1 MDMCGRFATSKSLD
15 QLEEEFA
22 LVGVPERELPAN
34 WNVAPTQE
42 IYVMTEGPK
51 LEIMR
56 WGLIPTWA
64 KPDFVSAHT
73 INARS
78 ESIHEKPSFRQAF
91 KSRRCLIPAD
101 GYYEWAT
108 ELGKY
113 ESKQPFFIHRS
124 DNRTLA
130 MAGVYEN
137 GTTAIITKEAT
148 GLLASIHHR
157 MPLFLSP
164 TEWNAWLDPGVNDA
178 AELQGFL
185 QGGLTPE
192 TAQLVADPVS
202 TRVNKIANNG
212 RELINPIDIGEQ
224 QTLL

>member
-1 MDMCGRFATSKSLD
+1 MCGRFATSKNLD

-42 IYVMTEGPK
+42 IYVMTDGPK

-64 KPDFVSAHT
+64 KSDFVSAHT

-78 ESIHEKPSFRQAF
+78 ESVHEKPSFRSAF

-108 ELGKY
+108 ELGNFP
-113 ESKQPFFIHRS
+113 SKQPFFIHRKDRRS
-124 DNRTLA
+124 LA
-130 MAGVYEN
+130 MAGLYEN
-137 GTTAIITKEAT
+137 GTAAIITKDAT
-148 GLLASIHHR
+148 GAFAAIHNR
-157 MPLFLSP
+157 MPLFLPES
-164 TEWNAWLDPGVNDA
+164 EWETWLDSDVHDA
-178 AELQGFL
+178 HHLQALLGK
-185 QGGLTPE
+185 GLSPE
-192 TAQLVADPVS
+192 VAGLVADPIS

-212 RELINPIDIGEQ
+212 PELITPVELGEQ
-224 QTLL
+224 ETLL

>member
-1 MDMCGRFATSKSLD
+1 MCGRFATSKSLD

-22 LVGVPERELPAN
+22 LVGIPERELPAN

-42 IYVMTEGPK
+42 IYVITQGPK

-56 WGLIPTWA
+56 WGLQPTWA
-64 KPDFVSAHT
+64 KADFNTAHT

-78 ESIHEKPSFRQAF
+78 ESVHEKPSFRQAF
-91 KSRRCLIPAD
+91 RSRRCFIPAD

-113 ESKQPFFIHRS
+113 ESKQPFFIHRK
-124 DNRTLA
+124 DKRALA
-130 MAGVYEN
+130 MAGVFEN
-137 GTTAIITKEAT
+137 GSAAIVTKEAT
-148 GLLASIHHR
+148 GALATIHNR
-157 MPLFLSP
+157 MPLFLP
-164 TEWNAWLDPGVNDA
+164 EDDWEMWLDSDVHDVALLRGVIN
-178 AELQGFL
+178 QGL
-185 QGGLTPE
+185 SPEGAGLI
-192 TAQLVADPVS
+192 ADPVS

-212 RELINPIDIGEQ
+212 IELIEPIQLGEQ

>member
-1 MDMCGRFATSKSLD
+1 MCGRFATSKSLN

-22 LVGVPERELPAN
+22 LVGIPERELPAN

-42 IYVMTEGPK
+42 IYVLTEGPK

-56 WGLIPTWA
+56 WGLQPTWA
-64 KPDFVSAHT
+64 KADFNTAHT

-78 ESIHEKPSFRQAF
+78 ESVHEKPSFRQAF
-91 KSRRCLIPAD
+91 RSRRCFIPAD

-113 ESKQPFFIHRS
+113 ESKQPFFIHRK
-124 DNRTLA
+124 DKRALA
-130 MAGVYEN
+130 MAGVFEN
-137 GTTAIITKEAT
+137 GSVAIVTKEAT
-148 GLLASIHHR
+148 GALATIHNR
-157 MPLFLSP
+157 MPLFLP
-164 TEWNAWLDPGVNDA
+164 EDDWEMWLDSDVHDVALLRGVINQGLSPEE
-178 AELQGFL
+178 AE
-185 QGGLTPE
+185 
-192 TAQLVADPVS
+192 LVADPVS

-212 RELINPIDIGEQ
+212 IELIEPIQLGEQ

>member
-1 MDMCGRFATSKSLD
+1 MCGRFATSKSLD
-15 QLEEEFA
+15 QFEEEFA
-22 LVGVPERELPAN
+22 LIGVPERELAAN

-78 ESIHEKPSFRQAF
+78 ESVHEKPSFRQAF
-91 KSRRCLIPAD
+91 KSRRCFIPAD

-108 ELGKY
+108 ELGRFA
-113 ESKQPFFIHRS
+113 SKQPFFIHRS
-124 DNRTLA
+124 DNQALA

-137 GTTAIITKEAT
+137 GTAAIITKEAT
-148 GLLASIHHR
+148 GALAKIHNR
-157 MPLFLSP
+157 MPLFLP
-164 TEWNAWLDPGVNDA
+164 VQEWKLWLDSDLNDLS
-178 AELQGFL
+178 ELQALL
-185 QGGLTPE
+185 QMGLSPE
-192 TAQLVADPVS
+192 DAGLVADPVS
-202 TRVNKIANNG
+202 TKVNKIANNG
-212 RELINPIDIGEQ
+212 VELTKAIELGEQ
-224 QTLL
+224 ETLI

>member
-1 MDMCGRFATSKSLD
+1 MYMCGRFATSKSLD
-15 QLEEEFA
+15 QLEEEFS
-22 LVGVPERELPAN
+22 LVGVPPRELPSN

-42 IYVMTEGPK
+42 IYVITEGPK

-64 KPDFVSAHT
+64 KPGFVSAHT

-78 ESIHEKPSFRQAF
+78 ESVHEKPSFRSAF
-91 KSRRCLIPAD
+91 TSRRCLIPAD

-113 ESKQPFFIHRS
+113 ESKQPFYIHRK
-124 DNRTLA
+124 DKKALA

-137 GTTAIITKEAT
+137 GTAAIITKDAT
-148 GLLASIHHR
+148 GSFAAIHNR
-157 MPLFLSP
+157 MPLFLP
-164 TEWNAWLDPGVNDA
+164 EIEWDAWLDHGVRDVNVLKAVLREGLSPEA
-178 AELQGFL
+178 AG
-185 QGGLTPE
+185 
-192 TAQLVADPVS
+192 LVADPVS
-202 TRVNKIANNG
+202 TKVNKIANNG
-212 RELINPIDIGEQ
+212 ADLVIPIELGEQ

>member
-1 MDMCGRFATSKSLD
+1 MCGRFATSKNLD
-15 QLEEEFA
+15 QLEEEFS
-22 LVGVPERELPAN
+22 LVGLPSRELPAN

-42 IYVMTEGPK
+42 IYVITDGPK

-78 ESIHEKPSFRQAF
+78 ESVHEKPSFRQAF
-91 KSRRCLIPAD
+91 KSRRCFIPAD

-113 ESKQPFFIHRS
+113 PSKQPFFIHRK
-124 DNRTLA
+124 DKRPLA

-137 GTTAIITKEAT
+137 GTVAIITKEAT
-148 GLLASIHHR
+148 GALAAIHNR
-157 MPLFLSP
+157 MPLFLP
-164 TEWNAWLDPGVNDA
+164 HDDWEPWLDTSVTDVSL
-178 AELQGFL
+178 LQGVL
-185 QGGLTPE
+185 RQGLTPE
-192 TAQLVADPVS
+192 SAGLVADPVS
-202 TRVNKIANNG
+202 TKVNKIANNG
-212 RELINPIDIGEQ
+212 PQLVSAIELGEQ
-224 QTLL
+224 ETLL

>member
-1 MDMCGRFATSKSLD
+1 MSMCGRFATSKSLD
-15 QLEEEFA
+15 QLEEEFS
-22 LVGVPERELPAN
+22 LVGVPERQLPAN

-42 IYVMTEGPK
+42 IYVMTDGPK

-56 WGLIPTWA
+56 WGLIPSWA

-78 ESIHEKPSFRQAF
+78 ESVHEKPSFRQAF

-108 ELGKY
+108 ELGKIA
-113 ESKQPFFIHRS
+113 SKQPFFIHRNDS
-124 DNRTLA
+124 KTLA

-137 GTTAIITKEAT
+137 GTAAIITKDAT
-148 GLLASIHHR
+148 GSLAEIHNR
-157 MPLFLSP
+157 MPLFLP
-164 TEWNAWLDPGVNDA
+164 MDEWELWLDPRENDVT
-178 AELQGFL
+178 ELQGL
-185 QGGLTPE
+185 LSQGLSPE
-192 TAQLVADPVS
+192 AAGLVADPVS

-212 RELINPIDIGEQ
+212 PELIAPIDLGEQ

>member
-1 MDMCGRFATSKSLD
+1 MCGRFATSKSLD

-22 LVGVPERELPAN
+22 LVGIPERELPAN

-42 IYVMTEGPK
+42 IYVITEGPK

-56 WGLIPTWA
+56 WGLQPTWA
-64 KPDFVSAHT
+64 KADFNTAHT

-78 ESIHEKPSFRQAF
+78 ESVHEKPSFRQAF
-91 KSRRCLIPAD
+91 RSRRCFIPAD

-113 ESKQPFFIHRS
+113 ESKQPFFIHRK
-124 DNRTLA
+124 DKRALA
-130 MAGVYEN
+130 MAGVFEN
-137 GTTAIITKEAT
+137 GSVAIVTKEAT
-148 GLLASIHHR
+148 GALATIHNR
-157 MPLFLSP
+157 MPLFLP
-164 TEWNAWLDPGVNDA
+164 EDDWEMWLDSDVHDVALLRGVINQGLSPEE
-178 AELQGFL
+178 AE
-185 QGGLTPE
+185 
-192 TAQLVADPVS
+192 LVADPVS

-212 RELINPIDIGEQ
+212 IELIEPIQLGEQ

>member
-22 LVGVPERELPAN
+22 LVGVPARELPAN

-42 IYVMTEGPK
+42 VYVMTEGPK

-56 WGLIPTWA
+56 WGLIPAWA

-78 ESIHEKPSFRQAF
+78 ESVHEKPSFRNAF
-91 KSRRCLIPAD
+91 KSRRCFVPAD

-113 ESKQPFFIHRS
+113 ESKQPFFIHRR
-124 DNRTLA
+124 DNHALA
-130 MAGVYEN
+130 MAGIYEN
-137 GTTAIITKEAT
+137 GTVAIITKEAT
-148 GLLASIHHR
+148 GAFAAIHNR
-157 MPLFLSP
+157 MPLFLP
-164 TEWNAWLDPGVNDA
+164 LDEWEFWLDSKVTDVS
-178 AELQGFL
+178 ELQDVV
-185 QGGLTPE
+185 QSGLSPE
-192 TAQLVADPVS
+192 AAGLIAEPVS
-202 TRVNKIANNG
+202 TRVNKIVNNG
-212 RELINPIDIGEQ
+212 PELVQPIELGEQ
-224 QTLL
+224 QTLM

>member
-1 MDMCGRFATSKSLD
+1 MCGRFATSKSLN

-22 LVGVPERELPAN
+22 LVGIPERELPAN

-42 IYVMTEGPK
+42 IYVLTEGPK

-56 WGLIPTWA
+56 WGLQPTWA
-64 KPDFVSAHT
+64 KADFNTAHT

-78 ESIHEKPSFRQAF
+78 ESVHEKPSFRQAF
-91 KSRRCLIPAD
+91 RSRRCFIPAD

-113 ESKQPFFIHRS
+113 ESKQPFFIHRK
-124 DNRTLA
+124 DKRALA
-130 MAGVYEN
+130 MAGVFEN
-137 GTTAIITKEAT
+137 GSVAIVTKQAT
-148 GLLASIHHR
+148 GALATIHNR
-157 MPLFLSP
+157 MPLFLP
-164 TEWNAWLDPGVNDA
+164 EDDWEMWLDSDVHDVALLRGVINQGLSPEE
-178 AELQGFL
+178 AE
-185 QGGLTPE
+185 
-192 TAQLVADPVS
+192 LVADPVS

-212 RELINPIDIGEQ
+212 IELIEPIQLGEQ

>member
-1 MDMCGRFATSKSLD
+1 MCGRFATSKSLD

-22 LVGVPERELPAN
+22 LVGVPERALAAN

-78 ESIHEKPSFRQAF
+78 ESVHEKPSFRQAF
-91 KSRRCLIPAD
+91 KSRRCFIPAD

-108 ELGKY
+108 ELGRFA
-113 ESKQPFFIHRS
+113 SKQPFFIHRG
-124 DNRTLA
+124 DKKALA

-137 GTTAIITKEAT
+137 GTVAIITKEAT
-148 GLLASIHHR
+148 GALAKIHNR
-157 MPLFLSP
+157 MPLFLP
-164 TEWNAWLDPGVNDA
+164 VQEWKLWLDSDLNDLS
-178 AELQGFL
+178 ELQALL
-185 QGGLTPE
+185 QMGLSPE
-192 TAQLVADPVS
+192 DAGLVADPVS
-202 TRVNKIANNG
+202 TKVNKIANNG
-212 RELINPIDIGEQ
+212 VELTKAIELGEQ
-224 QTLL
+224 ETLI

>member
-1 MDMCGRFATSKSLD
+1 MSMCGRFATSKSLD
-15 QLEEEFA
+15 QLEEEFS
-22 LVGVPERELPAN
+22 LVGVPERALPAN

-42 IYVMTEGPK
+42 IYVMTDGPK

-56 WGLIPTWA
+56 WGLIPSWA

-78 ESIHEKPSFRQAF
+78 ESVHEKPSFRQAF

-108 ELGKY
+108 ELGKIA
-113 ESKQPFFIHRS
+113 SKQPFFIHRNDS
-124 DNRTLA
+124 KTLA

-137 GTTAIITKEAT
+137 GTAAIITKDAT
-148 GLLASIHHR
+148 GSLAAIHNR
-157 MPLFLSP
+157 MPLFLP
-164 TEWNAWLDPGVNDA
+164 MDEWELWLDPRENDVTELRGLLSQGLSPEA
-178 AELQGFL
+178 AG
-185 QGGLTPE
+185 
-192 TAQLVADPVS
+192 LVADPVS

-212 RELINPIDIGEQ
+212 PELIAPIDLGEQ

>member
-1 MDMCGRFATSKSLD
+1 MCGRFATSKSLN

-22 LVGVPERELPAN
+22 LVGIPERELPAN

-42 IYVMTEGPK
+42 IYVLTEGPK

-56 WGLIPTWA
+56 WGLQPTWA
-64 KPDFVSAHT
+64 KADFNTAHT

-78 ESIHEKPSFRQAF
+78 ESVHEKPSFRQAF
-91 KSRRCLIPAD
+91 RSRRCFIPAD

-113 ESKQPFFIHRS
+113 ESKQPFFIHRK
-124 DNRTLA
+124 DKRALA
-130 MAGVYEN
+130 MAGVFEN
-137 GTTAIITKEAT
+137 GSVAIVTKEAT
-148 GLLASIHHR
+148 GALATIHNR
-157 MPLFLSP
+157 MPLFLP
-164 TEWNAWLDPGVNDA
+164 EDDWEMWLDSDVHDVALLRGVINQGLSPEG
-178 AELQGFL
+178 AE
-185 QGGLTPE
+185 
-192 TAQLVADPVS
+192 LVADPIS

-212 RELINPIDIGEQ
+212 IELIEPIQLGEQ

>member
-1 MDMCGRFATSKSLD
+1 MCGRFATSKSLD

-22 LVGVPERELPAN
+22 LVGVPARELPAN

-51 LEIMR
+51 LDIMR

-64 KPDFVSAHT
+64 KSDFVSAHT

-78 ESIHEKPSFRQAF
+78 ESVHEKPSFRQAF
-91 KSRRCLIPAD
+91 KSRRCFIPAD

-124 DNRTLA
+124 DNRSLA

-137 GTTAIITKEAT
+137 GTIAIITKEAT
-148 GLLASIHHR
+148 GSLAAIHHR
-157 MPLFLSP
+157 MPLFLP
-164 TEWNAWLDPGVNDA
+164 REDWELWLDSGVNDVS
-178 AELQGFL
+178 ELREL
-185 QGGLTPE
+185 MHGGLSPE
-192 TAQLVADPVS
+192 AAGLVADPVS
-202 TRVNKIANNG
+202 ARVNKIANNG
-212 RELINPIDIGEQ
+212 QDLVRPIELGEV

>member
-1 MDMCGRFATSKSLD
+1 MCGRFATSKNLD
-15 QLEEEFA
+15 QLEEEFD
-22 LVGVPERELPAN
+22 LVGVPERELPSN

-42 IYVMTEGPK
+42 IYVMTEGRK

-78 ESIHEKPSFRQAF
+78 ESVHEKPSFRSAF
-91 KSRRCLIPAD
+91 LTRRCFIPAD

-108 ELGKY
+108 ELGRY
-113 ESKQPFFIHRS
+113 ESKQPFFIHRGDKKS
-124 DNRTLA
+124 LA

-137 GTTAIITKEAT
+137 GTVAIITKEAT
-148 GLLASIHHR
+148 GLLGKIHNR
-157 MPLFLSP
+157 MPLFLP
-164 TEWNAWLDPGVNDA
+164 EAEWGRWLDPKIKEVSALRGILS
-178 AELQGFL
+178 E
-185 QGGLTPE
+185 GLSPE
-192 TAQLVADPVS
+192 EADLVAEPVS
-202 TRVNKIANNG
+202 TKVNKIAHNG
-212 RELINPIDIGEQ
+212 PELIDPIDLGEQ

>member
-1 MDMCGRFATSKSLD
+1 MCGRFATSKNLD
-15 QLEEEFA
+15 QLEEEFS
-22 LVGVPERELPAN
+22 LVGLPSRELPAN

-42 IYVMTEGPK
+42 IYVITDGPT

-78 ESIHEKPSFRQAF
+78 ESVHEKPSFRQAF
-91 KSRRCLIPAD
+91 KFRRCFIPAD

-113 ESKQPFFIHRS
+113 PSKQPFFIHRK
-124 DNRTLA
+124 DKKPLA

-137 GTTAIITKEAT
+137 GTVAIITKEAT
-148 GLLASIHHR
+148 GALAAIHNR
-157 MPLFLSP
+157 MPLFLP
-164 TEWNAWLDPGVNDA
+164 HDDWEPWLDTSVNDVSL
-178 AELQGFL
+178 LQGVL
-185 QGGLTPE
+185 RQGLTPE
-192 TAQLVADPVS
+192 GAGLVADPVS
-202 TRVNKIANNG
+202 TKVNKIANNG
-212 RELINPIDIGEQ
+212 PALVSAIELGEQ
-224 QTLL
+224 ETLL

>member
-1 MDMCGRFATSKSLD
+1 MCGRFATSKNLD
-15 QLEEEFA
+15 QLEEEFS
-22 LVGVPERELPAN
+22 LVGLPSRELPAN

-42 IYVMTEGPK
+42 IYVITDGPK

-78 ESIHEKPSFRQAF
+78 ESVHEKPSFRQAF
-91 KSRRCLIPAD
+91 KSRRCFIPAD

-113 ESKQPFFIHRS
+113 PSKQPFFIHRK
-124 DNRTLA
+124 DKRPLA

-137 GTTAIITKEAT
+137 GTVAIITKEAT
-148 GLLASIHHR
+148 GALAAIHNR
-157 MPLFLSP
+157 MPLFLP
-164 TEWNAWLDPGVNDA
+164 HDDWEPWLDSSVTDVSL
-178 AELQGFL
+178 LQGVL
-185 QGGLTPE
+185 RQGLTPE
-192 TAQLVADPVS
+192 SAGLVADPVS
-202 TRVNKIANNG
+202 TKVNKIANNG
-212 RELINPIDIGEQ
+212 PQLVSAIELGEQ
-224 QTLL
+224 ETLL

>member
-1 MDMCGRFATSKSLD
+1 MCGRFATSKSLD

-22 LVGVPERELPAN
+22 LVGIPERELPAN

-42 IYVMTEGPK
+42 IYVITEGPK

-56 WGLIPTWA
+56 WGLQPTWA
-64 KPDFVSAHT
+64 KADFNTAHT

-78 ESIHEKPSFRQAF
+78 ESVHEKPSFRQAF
-91 KSRRCLIPAD
+91 RSRRCFIPAD

-113 ESKQPFFIHRS
+113 ESKQPFFIHRK
-124 DNRTLA
+124 DKRALA
-130 MAGVYEN
+130 MAGVFEN
-137 GTTAIITKEAT
+137 GSVAIVTKEAT
-148 GLLASIHHR
+148 GALATIHNR
-157 MPLFLSP
+157 MPLFLP
-164 TEWNAWLDPGVNDA
+164 EDDWEIWLDSDVHDVALLRGVINQGLSPEE
-178 AELQGFL
+178 AE
-185 QGGLTPE
+185 
-192 TAQLVADPVS
+192 LVADPVS

-212 RELINPIDIGEQ
+212 IELIEPIQLGEQ

>member
-1 MDMCGRFATSKSLD
+1 MSMCGRFATSKSLD
-15 QLEEEFA
+15 QLEEEFS
-22 LVGVPERELPAN
+22 LVGVPERALPAN

-42 IYVMTEGPK
+42 IYVMTDGPK

-56 WGLIPTWA
+56 WGLIPSWA

-78 ESIHEKPSFRQAF
+78 ESVHEKPSFRQAF

-108 ELGKY
+108 ELGKIA
-113 ESKQPFFIHRS
+113 SKQPFFIHRNDS
-124 DNRTLA
+124 KTLA

-137 GTTAIITKEAT
+137 GTAAIITKDAT
-148 GLLASIHHR
+148 GSLAEIHNR
-157 MPLFLSP
+157 MPLFLP
-164 TEWNAWLDPGVNDA
+164 MDEWELWLDPRENDVT
-178 AELQGFL
+178 ELQGL
-185 QGGLTPE
+185 LSQGLSPE
-192 TAQLVADPVS
+192 AAGLVADPVS

-212 RELINPIDIGEQ
+212 PELIAPIDLGEQ

>member
-1 MDMCGRFATSKSLD
+1 MSMCGRFATSKSLD
-15 QLEEEFA
+15 QLEEEFS

-42 IYVMTEGPK
+42 IYVMTDGPK

-56 WGLIPTWA
+56 WGLIPSWA

-78 ESIHEKPSFRQAF
+78 ESVHEKPSFRQAF

-108 ELGKY
+108 ELGKIS
-113 ESKQPFFIHRS
+113 SKQPFFIHRKDS
-124 DNRTLA
+124 KPLA

-137 GTTAIITKEAT
+137 GTAAIITKDASGT
-148 GLLASIHHR
+148 LAAIHNR
-157 MPLFLSP
+157 MPLFLSRDQWS
-164 TEWNAWLDPGVNDA
+164 TWLDPLETDVSDVRGLLSEA
-178 AELQGFL
+178 
-185 QGGLTPE
+185 LTPE
-192 TAQLVADPVS
+192 AAGLVADPVS
-202 TRVNKIANNG
+202 TRVNKIAHNG
-212 RELINPIDIGEQ
+212 PDLITPIELGEQ

>member
-1 MDMCGRFATSKSLD
+1 MCGRFATSKNLD
-15 QLEEEFA
+15 QLEEEFS
-22 LVGVPERELPAN
+22 LVGLPSRELPAN

-42 IYVMTEGPK
+42 IYVITDGPK

-78 ESIHEKPSFRQAF
+78 ESVHEKPSFRQAF
-91 KSRRCLIPAD
+91 KSRRCFIPAD

-113 ESKQPFFIHRS
+113 PSKQPFFIHRK
-124 DNRTLA
+124 DKRPLA

-137 GTTAIITKEAT
+137 GTVAIITKEAT
-148 GLLASIHHR
+148 GALAAIHNR
-157 MPLFLSP
+157 MPLFLP
-164 TEWNAWLDPGVNDA
+164 HDEWEPWLDTSVTDVSL
-178 AELQGFL
+178 LQGVL
-185 QGGLTPE
+185 RQGLTPE
-192 TAQLVADPVS
+192 SAGLVADPVS
-202 TRVNKIANNG
+202 TKVNKIANNG
-212 RELINPIDIGEQ
+212 PQLVSAIELGEQ
-224 QTLL
+224 ETLL

>member
-1 MDMCGRFATSKSLD
+1 MCGRFATSKSLD
-15 QLEEEFA
+15 QFEEEFA
-22 LVGVPERELPAN
+22 LIGVPERSLAAN

-78 ESIHEKPSFRQAF
+78 ESVHEKPSFRQAF
-91 KSRRCLIPAD
+91 KSRRCFIPAD

-108 ELGKY
+108 ELGRFA
-113 ESKQPFFIHRS
+113 SKQPFFIHRS
-124 DNRTLA
+124 DNQALA

-137 GTTAIITKEAT
+137 GTAAIITKEAT
-148 GLLASIHHR
+148 GALAKIHNR
-157 MPLFLSP
+157 MPLFLP
-164 TEWNAWLDPGVNDA
+164 KHEWKLWLDSDFNDVS
-178 AELQGFL
+178 ELQAL
-185 QGGLTPE
+185 LHMGLSPE
-192 TAQLVADPVS
+192 DAGLVADPVS
-202 TRVNKIANNG
+202 TKVNKIANNG
-212 RELINPIDIGEQ
+212 LELTKAIELGEQ
-224 QTLL
+224 ETLI

>member
-1 MDMCGRFATSKSLD
+1 MCGRFATSKSLD
-15 QLEEEFA
+15 QLEEEFS
-22 LVGVPERELPAN
+22 LVGLPSRELPAN

-42 IYVMTEGPK
+42 IYVITQGLK

-64 KPDFVSAHT
+64 KSDFVSAHT

-78 ESIHEKPSFRQAF
+78 ESVHEKPSFRQAF
-91 KSRRCLIPAD
+91 TSRRCFIPAD

-113 ESKQPFFIHRS
+113 PSKQPFFIHRR
-124 DNRTLA
+124 DKKPLA

-137 GTTAIITKEAT
+137 GTVAIITKEAT
-148 GLLASIHHR
+148 GALAAIHNR
-157 MPLFLSP
+157 MPLFLP
-164 TEWNAWLDPGVNDA
+164 HEDWQPWLDPSLNDVSV
-178 AELQGFL
+178 LQGVL
-185 QGGLTPE
+185 RHGLTPE
-192 TAQLVADPVS
+192 SAGLVADPVS

-212 RELINPIDIGEQ
+212 GELVQAIELGEQ
-224 QTLL
+224 ETLL

>member
-1 MDMCGRFATSKSLD
+1 MCGRFATSKNLD

-22 LVGVPERELPAN
+22 LVDVPTRELPPN

-78 ESIHEKPSFRQAF
+78 ESVHEKPSFRRAF
-91 KSRRCLIPAD
+91 TSRRCFIPAD

-113 ESKQPFFIHRS
+113 ESKQPFFIHRK
-124 DNRTLA
+124 DNRALA
-130 MAGVYEN
+130 MAGIYEN
-137 GTTAIITKEAT
+137 GTVAIITKDAT
-148 GLLASIHHR
+148 GSLATIHNR
-157 MPLFLSP
+157 MPLFLP
-164 TEWNAWLDPGVNDA
+164 ENQWEHWLDPAVTQVSTLRGILS
-178 AELQGFL
+178 E
-185 QGGLTPE
+185 GLTPE
-192 TAQLVADPVS
+192 SAQLIAEPVS
-202 TRVNKIANNG
+202 TKVNKIANNCADLVAPI
-212 RELINPIDIGEQ
+212 ELGDAP
-224 QTLL
+224 TLL

>member
-1 MDMCGRFATSKSLD
+1 MCGRFATSKSLD
-15 QLEEEFA
+15 LLEEEFA

-56 WGLIPTWA
+56 WGLIPSWA

-78 ESIHEKPSFRQAF
+78 ESVHEKPSFRQAF
-91 KSRRCLIPAD
+91 KSRRCFIPAD

-113 ESKQPFFIHRS
+113 ESKQPFFIHRK
-124 DNRTLA
+124 DKKPLA
-130 MAGVYEN
+130 MAGIYEN
-137 GTTAIITKEAT
+137 GTAAIITKEAT
-148 GLLASIHHR
+148 GAFAAIHNR

-164 TEWNAWLDPGVNDA
+164 EDWEHWLDSEVSDVS
-178 AELQGFL
+178 ELQGIL
-185 QGGLTPE
+185 HAGLSPE
-192 TAQLVADPVS
+192 QAGLVADPVS
-202 TRVNKIANNG
+202 TRVNKIAHNG
-212 RELINPIDIGEQ
+212 PELATPIELGDQ

>member
-22 LVGVPERELPAN
+22 LVGVPQRELPAN

-42 IYVMTEGPK
+42 IYVITEGPK

-56 WGLIPTWA
+56 WGLIPSWA

-78 ESIHEKPSFRQAF
+78 ESVHEKPSFRSAF
-91 KSRRCLIPAD
+91 SSRRCFIPAD

-113 ESKQPFFIHRS
+113 ESKQPFYIHRR
-124 DNRTLA
+124 DKRALA
-130 MAGVYEN
+130 MAGIYEN
-137 GTTAIITKEAT
+137 GTAAIITKEAT
-148 GLLASIHHR
+148 GSFAAIHNR
-157 MPLFLSP
+157 MPLFLP
-164 TEWNAWLDPGVNDA
+164 EDDWEFWLDSRVKDVSA
-178 AELQGFL
+178 LQGVL
-185 QGGLTPE
+185 REGLSPE
-192 TAQLVADPVS
+192 AAGLVADPVS
-202 TRVNKIANNG
+202 SRVNKIANNG
-212 RELINPIDIGEQ
+212 AELIAPIELGEQ

>member
-1 MDMCGRFATSKSLD
+1 MCGRFATSKSLD

-22 LVGVPERELPAN
+22 LVGVPARELPAN

-56 WGLIPTWA
+56 WGLIPSWA
-64 KPDFVSAHT
+64 KSDFVSAHT

-78 ESIHEKPSFRQAF
+78 ESVHEKPSFRQAF
-91 KSRRCLIPAD
+91 KSRRCFIPAD

-108 ELGKY
+108 ELGKFA
-113 ESKQPFFIHRS
+113 SKQPFFIHRA
-124 DNRTLA
+124 DNKPLA

-137 GTTAIITKEAT
+137 GTVAIITKEAT
-148 GLLASIHHR
+148 GSFAAIHNR
-157 MPLFLSP
+157 MPLFLPRDEWPIWLNSTTTDTSILRGLLNEGLSP
-164 TEWNAWLDPGVNDA
+164 EA
-178 AELQGFL
+178 AG
-185 QGGLTPE
+185 
-192 TAQLVADPVS
+192 LVADPVS

-212 RELINPIDIGEQ
+212 ADLVAPIELGEQ

>member
-1 MDMCGRFATSKSLD
+1 MCGRFATSKSLD

-22 LVGVPERELPAN
+22 LVGIPERELPAN

-42 IYVMTEGPK
+42 IYVITQGPK

-56 WGLIPTWA
+56 WGLQPTWA
-64 KPDFVSAHT
+64 KADFNTAHT

-78 ESIHEKPSFRQAF
+78 ESVHEKPSFRQAF
-91 KSRRCLIPAD
+91 RSRRCFIPAD

-113 ESKQPFFIHRS
+113 ESKQPFFIHRK
-124 DNRTLA
+124 DKRALA
-130 MAGVYEN
+130 MAGVFEN
-137 GTTAIITKEAT
+137 GSAAIVTKQAT
-148 GLLASIHHR
+148 GALATIHNR
-157 MPLFLSP
+157 MPLFLP
-164 TEWNAWLDPGVNDA
+164 EDDWEMWLDSDVHDVALLRGLIN
-178 AELQGFL
+178 QGL
-185 QGGLTPE
+185 SPEGAGLI
-192 TAQLVADPVS
+192 ADPVS

-212 RELINPIDIGEQ
+212 IELIEPIQLGEQ